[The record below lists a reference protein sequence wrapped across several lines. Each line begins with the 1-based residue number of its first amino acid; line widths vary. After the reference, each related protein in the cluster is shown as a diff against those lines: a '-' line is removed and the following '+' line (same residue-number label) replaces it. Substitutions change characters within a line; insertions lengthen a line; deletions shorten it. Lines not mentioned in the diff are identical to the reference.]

1 MGFVPGT
8 RMRVVTVHNGN
19 VIVNLRET
27 RVAIG
32 KEIADK
38 IIVSSKYRRLYG
50 YRVFRYGSEES

>member
-1 MGFVPGT
+1 MEGMGFVPGT

-38 IIVSSKYRRLYG
+38 IIVSSK
-50 YRVFRYGSEES
+50 